1 MPKSQSPGTR
11 RGLFS
16 CLHSECDDGG
26 NSGFQGKGIA
36 EALED
41 LIASFYAEAFDRL
54 PFDGMGDEQVQEL
67 LRAMCGG
74 GVCVGLLDPVSNI
87 ILNTISALPRDFQP
101 KPHPRHQRR
110 SKRLAG
116 AAQPDWILS
125 GISSLSYCSLVTFL
139 VSYFGCL
146 TDQQAARYLLWA
158 SANLSIAVLLVEHD
172 LYAAEPQLPNPASE
186 RTQAALKCAATRGR
200 HREPDVLVLLHTSPL
215 PCQRLKAAAPFLGS
229 GGRNL
234 TLDDVNT
241 VIESLRYQES
251 ASLDLQVNLLPDRRG
266 VIVYC
271 REFNA
276 YEGKLI
282 FNTSSVNIGGSF
294 GVFSIMAQREGDH
307 FASLLG
313 NVSSISTFLDK
324 AFKTFQGHSGLKS
337 CGDACEYTESLRM
350 RLHGTIHALYLKAFT
365 MLPSH
370 VSTYRLMRYILFAGH
385 CYGPM
390 DPVSNI
396 IINSIWHSIEFPL
409 PSANSESQPYD
420 ILDTLSMLRVEA
432 RSLRGLIALVQANSG
447 CSVQRTME
455 HLCSNC
461 CDLSQAMHT
470 PRGFAAAAKAAQH
483 PQEAA
488 LGLFLSSL
496 KPHILDKLRPLLST
510 TNGTLSF
517 ESLNQVECI
526 LAQEFRE
533 IALQF
538 AFAPEEA
545 ELCQVAKDTLLIRRS
560 EYKDLRLF
568 IRSELAKVLKKYARE
583 HPHEPKYV
591 PSVICG
597 VVETYYSD
605 RDSYHVNFVA
615 ASESAGAADNQL
627 FFAEIN
633 VPCHQ
638 SKPNFCR
645 PLCLTHTGR
654 CYYGPASS
662 IKIMYP
668 ASFDYFECDITG
680 RGIMHA
686 DRMLDADFVF
696 DFRRDKQF
704 AKDAVKYCEDQK
716 ALSELN
722 AV

>member
-1 MPKSQSPGTR
+1 MPGSR

-16 CLHSECDDGG
+16 CLHSECDDDC

-36 EALED
+36 EALQD

-54 PFDGMGDEQVQEL
+54 PFDGMADEQVQEL

-87 ILNTISALPRDFQP
+87 ILNTISLLPRDFQP

-116 AAQPDWILS
+116 AAQPDWICS

-146 TDQQAARYLLWA
+146 TDQQAARYLHWA
-158 SANLSIAVLLVEHD
+158 SANLAIAVLLVEHD

-200 HREPDVLVLLHTSPL
+200 HRAPDVLVRLHTSPL
-215 PCQRLKAAAPFLGS
+215 SWQRLRAAAPFLGS

-234 TLDDVNT
+234 TFDDVNT

-266 VIVYC
+266 VVVYC

-276 YEGKLI
+276 DEGKLI
-282 FNTSSVNIGGSF
+282 FNNTSSMNNNGGSF
-294 GVFSIMAQREGDH
+294 AVFSIMAQREGDH
-307 FASLLG
+307 FASLRG
-313 NVSSISTFLDK
+313 NIPSISTFLDK
-324 AFKTFQGHSGLKS
+324 ALKTSQQGRGGLES

-350 RLHGTIHALYLKAFT
+350 RLHGTIHALYLKVFT
-365 MLPSH
+365 MLPSD
-370 VSTYRLMRYILFAGH
+370 VSRRLMRYILFAGH

-396 IINSIWHSIEFPL
+396 IINSIWHSIVFPL
-409 PSANSESQPYD
+409 PSVDSESQVYD
-420 ILDTLSMLRVEA
+420 ILDTLSMLRVEV
-432 RSLRGLIALVQANSG
+432 RSLRGLIALIQANSD

-455 HLCSNC
+455 RLCSNC

-470 PRGFAAAAKAAQH
+470 SHGFAAAAEAAQH
-483 PQEAA
+483 PQQAA
-488 LGLFLSSL
+488 LGSFLSSL
-496 KPHILDKLRPLLST
+496 TPRILDKLRPLLST
-510 TNGTLSF
+510 TNGTLSS

-533 IALQF
+533 TALQF

-545 ELCQVAKDTLLIRRS
+545 QLCQEAKNTLLRRRS
-560 EYKDLRLF
+560 EYEDTRLF
-568 IRSELAKVLKKYARE
+568 IRSELAKVLKKYASE

-591 PSVICG
+591 PSDLWC
-597 VVETYYSD
+597 
-605 RDSYHVNFVA
+605 
-615 ASESAGAADNQL
+615 
-627 FFAEIN
+627 
-633 VPCHQ
+633 C
-638 SKPNFCR
+638 
-645 PLCLTHTGR
+645 
-654 CYYGPASS
+654 
-662 IKIMYP
+662 
-668 ASFDYFECDITG
+668 
-680 RGIMHA
+680 
-686 DRMLDADFVF
+686 
-696 DFRRDKQF
+696 
-704 AKDAVKYCEDQK
+704 
-716 ALSELN
+716 
-722 AV
+722 